1 MVELVMAGRAVR
13 RPGSVSVLSVAA
25 VSDPATQ
32 RALEQT
38 QDAVQ
43 NLQATPKRVV
53 VQADLVVGTNIVP
66 HGLGRRA
73 NGYTLTPTVAN
84 ATFAHAIDDENPD
97 PDREIWVTVIGVAQP
112 GARIEVW

>member
-1 MVELVMAGRAVR
+1 VELVMAGRAVI

-43 NLQATPKRVV
+43 ALQATPKRVV
-53 VQADLVVGTNIVP
+53 VQADLVVGTNIVR
-66 HGLGRRA
+66 HALGRRV
-73 NGYTLTPTVAN
+73 NGYSLTPTVAN
-84 ATFAHAIDDENPD
+84 ATFAHAIDDANPT
-97 PDREIWVTVIGVAQP
+97 PELEVWIAVIGVAQP
-112 GARIEVW
+112 GARLEIW